1 MQLKIWQL
9 NYLDYEKVLFMK
21 KQSVI
26 FVSLLAIGFPLS
38 AVWADSGHHDHG
50 MQVVEEGA
58 GHHKKNAGYE
68 HGSETSAA
76 GQVGSPDKVNRT
88 IKINALDTM
97 RYDKKNIQAKPG
109 ETIRF
114 VVTNAGKIKHE
125 FAIGT
130 REEQLEHAEM
140 MASMPDMKH
149 EEGNVISLEPGET
162 RELIW
167 QFGKAGAVEIA
178 CHLPG
183 HYEAGMKA
191 KVSVKK

>member
-1 MQLKIWQL
+1 
-9 NYLDYEKVLFMK
+9 MK

-26 FVSLLAIGFPLS
+26 FISFLALGFPVS
-38 AVWADSGHHDHG
+38 AVWADSGHHEHG
-50 MQVVEEGA
+50 MQEEG
-58 GHHKKNAGYE
+58 GLDHHKKNSGHD
-68 HGSETSAA
+68 HGTETSAA
-76 GQVGSPDKVNRT
+76 GQVGSPDKVGRT
-88 IKINALDTM
+88 IKITALDTM
-97 RYDKKNIQAKPG
+97 RYDKNSIRAKPG

-130 REEQLEHAEM
+130 REEQQEHAEM

-149 EEGNVISLEPGET
+149 EEGNAISLEPGET
-162 RELIW
+162 KELIW
-167 QFGKAGAVEIA
+167 QFGKAGSVEIA

>member
-1 MQLKIWQL
+1 
-9 NYLDYEKVLFMK
+9 MK
-21 KQSVI
+21 KQTIVLVT
-26 FVSLLAIGFPLS
+26 FLAIGFLVS

-50 MQVVEEGA
+50 MQEAEDGA
-58 GHHKKNAGYE
+58 GHHKKNAGHD
-68 HGSETSAA
+68 HGTEISAA
-76 GQVGSPDKVNRT
+76 GQVGSPDKVSRT
-88 IKINALDTM
+88 IKMTALDTM
-97 RYDKKNIQAKPG
+97 RFDKKEIQVKPG

-130 REEQLEHAEM
+130 REEQQEHAEM

-162 RELIW
+162 RELTW
-167 QFGKAGAVEIA
+167 QFGKASVVEIA

>member
-1 MQLKIWQL
+1 MI
-9 NYLDYEKVLFMK
+9 

-26 FVSLLAIGFPLS
+26 FVSLIAIVFPMS
-38 AVWADSGHHDHG
+38 AVWAEAEHHDHG
-50 MQVVEEGA
+50 MHEAKEGA
-58 GHHKKNAGYE
+58 GHHKKNADHE
-68 HGSETSAA
+68 HGNEMSAA
-76 GQVGSPDKVNRT
+76 GQPGSLEKVSRT
-88 IKINALDTM
+88 IKITTLDTM

-114 VVTNAGKIKHE
+114 VVTNTGKIKHE

-130 REEQLEHAEM
+130 REEQLEHAAM

-149 EEGNVISLEPGET
+149 EEGNVVSLEPGET

-167 QFGKAGAVEIA
+167 QFGKAGTVEIA

-191 KVSVKK
+191 RVNVKK

>member
-1 MQLKIWQL
+1 
-9 NYLDYEKVLFMK
+9 MK

-26 FVSLLAIGFPLS
+26 FVSILALGLPMS
-38 AVWADSGHHDHG
+38 AAWA
-50 MQVVEEGA
+50 GA
-58 GHHKKNAGYE
+58 GH
-68 HGSETSAA
+68 GSGHDHDTVISAA
-76 GQVGSPDKVNRT
+76 GQVGSLKKVGRT
-88 IKINALDTM
+88 IKISTLDTM
-97 RYDKKNIQAKPG
+97 RYDKEIIRAKPG
-109 ETIRF
+109 ETVRF
-114 VVTNAGKIKHE
+114 VVTNSGKIKHE

-140 MASMPDMKH
+140 MASMPDMEH
-149 EEGNVISLEPGET
+149 DEGNAVTLEPGET

-191 KVSVKK
+191 RVNVKK